1 MFFEDPLQV
10 PLRIAGSSG
19 NGVNI
24 QTAIKMVVDPVDQI
38 LNDGAGVH
46 HVTPRGRLKASLS
59 VAFKGGLFLHKMQVL
74 LLHLNPRRD
83 RGFYPPLD
91 RT

>member
-10 PLRIAGSSG
+10 PLQNSRLVGQRCQYPDGYQDGCRS
-19 NGVNI
+19 
-24 QTAIKMVVDPVDQI
+24 VDQI
-38 LNDGAGVH
+38 LNDGASVH
-46 HVTPRGRLKASLS
+46 HVTPSRPVKASLS

-83 RGFYPPLD
+83 RGFYLLD

>member
-38 LNDGAGVH
+38 LNDGASVH
-46 HVTPRGRLKASLS
+46 HVTPRGR
-59 VAFKGGLFLHKMQVL
+59 
-74 LLHLNPRRD
+74 
-83 RGFYPPLD
+83 
-91 RT
+91 